1 MTDERIS
8 HTKIGNALSD
18 HLAYPETW
26 MRTVYRAPLLF
37 WRLGFGP
44 AMGRIVLIL
53 SHIGRRTGKIRR
65 TALEYHRHE
74 GRIYV
79 FSGWSRSDWFKNIQA
94 EPRVTVQTEQGTLH
108 ALARVLESDSEFIQ
122 AHGLIQNNWMV
133 RSELNMLGIDT
144 SLAGFVANKD
154 NLHIVTFDPT
164 SEPTPPPLQADLIWV
179 TPLALGSF
187 GLGYLAGKQDARPKR
202 RWF

>member
-1 MTDERIS
+1 MSDERIT
-8 HTKIGNALSD
+8 HRKIGNALSD
-18 HLAYPETW
+18 RLAYPETW

-44 AMGRIVLIL
+44 VMGRIVLVL

-65 TALEYHRHE
+65 TALEYHRYE

-94 EPRVTVQTEQGTLH
+94 EPRVTVQTDQGSLR
-108 ALARVLESDSEFIQ
+108 ALARVLQSSAEYVE
-122 AHGLIQNNWMV
+122 AHRLIEHNWMV
-133 RSELNMLGIDT
+133 RSELSGLGIDT
-144 SLAGFVANKD
+144 SLEGFVANKD
-154 NLHIVTFDPT
+154 RLQIVTFDPT
-164 SEPTPPPLQADLIWV
+164 SEPTPPPLQADLNWV
-179 TPLALGSF
+179 TPLALGAF
-187 GLGYLAGKQDARPKR
+187 GIGYLAGNQDSRPKH